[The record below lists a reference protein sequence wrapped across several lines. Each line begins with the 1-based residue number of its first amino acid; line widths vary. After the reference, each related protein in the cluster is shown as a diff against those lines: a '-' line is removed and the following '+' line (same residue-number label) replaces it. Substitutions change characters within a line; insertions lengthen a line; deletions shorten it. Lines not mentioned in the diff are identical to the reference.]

1 MRTNPAAFAL
11 SVGMGLIVLLIGFLA
26 LNVGG
31 LVSLAPAKAEVAE
44 QPVEAFGCG
53 TERAAAQPVADYT
66 PVAGAER
73 ASLVWRTAAQGGDAA
88 AMTSGDVL
96 FKNNCAQCHAVSER
110 VVGPALAGLTT
121 RRRIGWVV
129 SWVKN
134 SSKVVASGDEYA
146 VKLFDDYGKQQMPSF
161 PQLSDKDIK
170 DIVLWASAQQG
181 AGTSCLPSP
190 AVAAN

>member
-11 SVGMGLIVLLIGFLA
+11 SLGMGLIVLLIGFLA

-31 LVSLAPAKAEVAE
+31 LVSLAPAEVVAE
-44 QPVEAFGCG
+44 QPVESFGCG
-53 TERAAAQPVADYT
+53 TEGPVAQPVANYM
-66 PVAGAER
+66 PASGAER

-88 AMTSGDVL
+88 AMASGDAL
-96 FKNNCAQCHAVSER
+96 FKNNCAQCHAVNER
-110 VVGPALAGLTT
+110 VVGPALAGLTK

-146 VKLFDDYGKQQMPSF
+146 VKLFADYSKQQMPAF

-181 AGTSCLPSP
+181 MGTSCLPPSVV
-190 AVAAN
+190 AVN